1 MFTKADIEQYFVA
14 EKQGSLFF
22 LAVGIAAIVAALVCF
37 FAWKTSFGK
46 GMMIP
51 LLTVGVIAAII
62 GTTVYKRSD
71 ADRQR
76 NVYAYDLNPDELKQ
90 KEYPR
95 MQKVIKSFRIIIAA
109 EIVLL
114 CVGAFLFLYFRQ
126 QEVKQFVSGLGFG
139 LLLMCIAALIL
150 DLSAQRRAVVYM
162 KGLQSFLQK
171 TN

>member
-1 MFTKADIEQYFVA
+1 MFSKTDIEQYFVA
-14 EKQGSLFF
+14 EKQGSIFF
-22 LAVGIAAIVAALVCF
+22 LAFGIIAAIAALTCYFV
-37 FAWKTSFGK
+37 WKTSFVK

-51 LLTVGVIAAII
+51 LLIVGVIAVII

-95 MQKVIKSFRIIIAA
+95 MQKVMKSFKVIIVA
-109 EIVLL
+109 EVLL
-114 CVGAFLFLYFRQ
+114 LLVGAFLYFYFRQ
-126 QEVKQFVSGLGFG
+126 QETRQFVSGLGFG
-139 LLLMCIAALIL
+139 LLLMCVAALAL
-150 DLSAQRRAVVYM
+150 DLSAQRRAAVYM
-162 KGLQSFLQK
+162 KGLTSFVLK